1 VVVDFASLLCSSSFS
16 VKEEAVAASMIYFI
30 AAEFPKIMF
39 LKTSSVASSPVV
51 AYVLSFMQSSLM
63 SR

>member
-1 VVVDFASLLCSSSFS
+1 M
-16 VKEEAVAASMIYFI
+16 KEEAVAASMIYFI
-30 AAEFPKIMF
+30 AVEFPKFMF

-51 AYVLSFMQSSLM
+51 AYVLSFMHSSLV